1 MLRASVQAKMLGK
14 AMIVMAEVPGFGR
27 MDQSTATQAVSRSC
41 SLGENP
47 AGGTRPKTGSHRPVS
62 GYTRRPGGRAQ
73 QSSNHRAPPL
83 VGRIRY
89 LRSSGAPPPRLGES
103 GREQG
108 TTFIDK
114 QGTLRPSPLLAEI
127 RSTTLVLARCLG
139 GIQMNPGP
147 AAKNLAT
154 HDQRR

>member
-1 MLRASVQAKMLGK
+1 VRILQGAPGRKLALTGQYRATLAAL
-14 AMIVMAEVPGFGR
+14 A
-27 MDQSTATQAVSRSC
+27 
-41 SLGENP
+41 
-47 AGGTRPKTGSHRPVS
+47 AGLNK
-62 GYTRRPGGRAQ
+62 
-73 QSSNHRAPPL
+73 SSNHRVPPL

-147 AAKNLAT
+147 AAKNPVK
-154 HDQRR
+154 QRAGQKSWAARSGRETLKEA